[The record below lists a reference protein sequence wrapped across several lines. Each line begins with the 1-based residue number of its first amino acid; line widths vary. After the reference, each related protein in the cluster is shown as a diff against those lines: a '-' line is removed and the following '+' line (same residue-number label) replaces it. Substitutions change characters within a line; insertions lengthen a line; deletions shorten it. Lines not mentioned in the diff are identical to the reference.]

1 MYQSFGARDLN
12 HTGAANFRLFIPDA
26 ILDPSQYLRG
36 TFPSLVSVK
45 AVGDFQSALGGRD
58 WTPDLAFELVR
69 TQYTDPENQV
79 LQGWL
84 YELTTPVLPEGFYQY
99 KFFVTFASGQTRYVC
114 DPCTRYG
121 GGENQNSGFVIGGPT
136 MNVRP
141 LADPRPLEELVIYE
155 LMIDD
160 FTAGFR
166 ADRAPLAAVRDKLDY
181 LQGLG
186 INAVE
191 FLPWTQWPGTGFNW
205 GYEPQDLF
213 AVAYP
218 YTLNPADDAEKL
230 FLLKKLISE
239 CHCRGLHVIFDGVFD
254 HVTADGPGNG
264 FGYRWLW
271 ENPDDSPYCGEFAGA
286 AFGRDLD
293 YHNGCVLDY
302 ITDVCRHW
310 IDELSIDG
318 IRFDYTLGFFDPSR
332 PGLGLPALLA
342 RLRGYLDQ
350 HGRGNFPLILEH
362 AWDYTSIDVVNTV
375 GATSCWLDPVRGL
388 SRQYLMQ
395 RQIQPGIMRLLDAAR
410 DFAPSRTA
418 VTYLENHDHESIK
431 LNAGSREEWVR
442 VRPYAIALLTAA
454 GAPML
459 HNGQEFAELYPMP
472 ENDGGAPGD
481 PPDPAI
487 KRVVPRPLRWERVE
501 DGPGAATLTLYQR
514 LIALRHRHAGLI
526 SPNFHPRGWDESW
539 TEPDADGFGINA
551 ARQTVVF
558 HRWGPADDGRLEKF
572 YVVLNFS
579 PGPQNVAISFPE
591 DDGWVDLLSG
601 WQPTV
606 QNHWLN
612 FQVDSNWGHVF
623 YKKY

>member
-1 MYQSFGARDLN
+1 
-12 HTGAANFRLFIPDA
+12 
-26 ILDPSQYLRG
+26 
-36 TFPSLVSVK
+36 
-45 AVGDFQSALGGRD
+45 
-58 WTPDLAFELVR
+58 
-69 TQYTDPENQV
+69 
-79 LQGWL
+79 
-84 YELTTPVLPEGFYQY
+84 
-99 KFFVTFASGQTRYVC
+99 
-114 DPCTRYG
+114 
-121 GGENQNSGFVIGGPT
+121 
-136 MNVRP
+136 
-141 LADPRPLEELVIYE
+141 
-155 LMIDD
+155 
-160 FTAGFR
+160 
-166 ADRAPLAAVRDKLDY
+166 
-181 LQGLG
+181 
-186 INAVE
+186 
-191 FLPWTQWPGTGFNW
+191 
-205 GYEPQDLF
+205 
-213 AVAYP
+213 
-218 YTLNPADDAEKL
+218 
-230 FLLKKLISE
+230 
-239 CHCRGLHVIFDGVFD
+239 
-254 HVTADGPGNG
+254 
-264 FGYRWLW
+264 
-271 ENPDDSPYCGEFAGA
+271 
-286 AFGRDLD
+286 
-293 YHNGCVLDY
+293 
-302 ITDVCRHW
+302 
-310 IDELSIDG
+310 
-318 IRFDYTLGFFDPSR
+318 LGFFDPSR

-388 SRQYLMQ
+388 SRQYLTQ

-410 DFAPSRTA
+410 DFAPRRTA

-472 ENDGGAPGD
+472 ENDGGAPAD

-487 KRVVPRPLRWERVE
+487 KRIVPRPLRWERVD

-514 LIALRHRHAGLI
+514 LIALRHRHAGLT

-579 PGPQNVAISFPE
+579 PEPQNVAVSFPE

-601 WQPTV
+601 WPPTV